1 MAWCPRRSLALCFA
15 VLAPTWM
22 AGTSHAYDI
31 PNQVMQSF
39 TFELHSVD
47 DDIDL
52 YIGDPQSLFLMYVRP
67 QGSLRPNLE
76 FSNTAQV
83 GLLRVRDLSLFEEP
97 PLPDDLSE
105 EEAEMMEEPE
115 KRVVAQ
121 EWRMELAPSA
131 PALVV
136 LHCVRGKARYD
147 FTGIDVREAYLQADT
162 AQVRV
167 DFDRPNR
174 IALERFKMNINGGSL
189 RLRRFLNS
197 RARSTSIAVPDARC
211 ELDLTGEATPGLY
224 DVFVEG
230 VPEKLKLTLLR
241 HMALHVD
248 GPSPTVLRFDRDDFE
263 RVGTGLQSPGFAESP
278 CRMSLHFSQ
287 AIPKLEIEWVE

>member
-1 MAWCPRRSLALCFA
+1 MAWCPRRSVALGFA
-15 VLAPTWM
+15 WLAPALI
-22 AGTSHAYDI
+22 AGVGHAYDI

-52 YIGDPQSLFLMYVRP
+52 YIGNPQSLFLMYVRP
-67 QGSLRPNLE
+67 QASLLPHLE

-97 PLPDDLSE
+97 PMPDDLSE
-105 EEAEMMEEPE
+105 EEAELWEEPE
-115 KRVVAQ
+115 ARVVAQ
-121 EWRMELAPSA
+121 EWRMELTPSA

-136 LHCVRGKARYD
+136 LRCVHGKARYD
-147 FTGIDVREAYLQADT
+147 FTGIDVREAYLLADT

-174 IALERFKMNINGGSL
+174 VVLERFKVTSNSGSL
-189 RLRRFLNS
+189 RVRRFLNS
-197 RARSTSIAVPDARC
+197 RARSTSIAVPNARC
-211 ELDLTGEATPGLY
+211 ELELTGETTPGY
-224 DVFVEG
+224 FEIFVEG

-241 HMALHVD
+241 HMALHVE
-248 GPSPTVLRFDRDDFE
+248 GPSPNVLRFDRKDLE
-263 RVGTGLQSPGFAESP
+263 RVGTGLQSPGYAASP
-278 CRMSLHFSQ
+278 CRISLHFSH

>member
-1 MAWCPRRSLALCFA
+1 MDDAFLLRVLGARLHLDRGAPGPGFDQAESEMPVDRRAIEVHAVPPLGVARYNDGRCLASPETPYRGDRRMAWCPHRSLALCFA
-15 VLAPTWM
+15 VLAPAWM
-22 AGTSHAYDI
+22 AGISHAYDI

-97 PLPDDLSE
+97 PLPEDLSE
-105 EEAEMMEEPE
+105 EDAELMEEPE

-167 DFDRPNR
+167 GTSTAP
-174 IALERFKMNINGGSL
+174 IASPWSGS
-189 RLRRFLNS
+189 R
-197 RARSTSIAVPDARC
+197 
-211 ELDLTGEATPGLY
+211 
-224 DVFVEG
+224 
-230 VPEKLKLTLLR
+230 
-241 HMALHVD
+241 
-248 GPSPTVLRFDRDDFE
+248 
-263 RVGTGLQSPGFAESP
+263 
-278 CRMSLHFSQ
+278 
-287 AIPKLEIEWVE
+287 